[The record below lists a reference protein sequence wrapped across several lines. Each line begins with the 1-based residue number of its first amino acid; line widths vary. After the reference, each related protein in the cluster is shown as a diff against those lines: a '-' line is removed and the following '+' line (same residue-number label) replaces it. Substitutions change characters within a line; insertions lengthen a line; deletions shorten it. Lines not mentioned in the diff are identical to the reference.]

1 MPIISIP
8 EKHVINKITE
18 IRNLSDA
25 KYYIFILLL
34 SDMKQ
39 DKTYRPNHLD
49 LVQYDSFDIEE
60 IQKTAMYNY
69 SREKDFQCFVEY
81 YCPCDFYHIANY
93 IDKHTIEV
101 EKDHYKLEIP
111 NGNINVIFETN
122 NANSVISNHKG
133 GAINE
138 HK

>member
-1 MPIISIP
+1 MPIINIP
-8 EKHVINKITE
+8 EKHAINKITE

-39 DKTYRPNHLD
+39 DKTYRPNYLD

-60 IQKTAMYNY
+60 IQKKAMYNY

-81 YCPCDFYHIANY
+81 YCPYDFYHIANY
-93 IDKHTIEV
+93 IDKYVIEV

-111 NGNINVIFETN
+111 KGNIDVIFEAN
-122 NANSVISNHKG
+122 DINSVISNHKG
-133 GAINE
+133 GTINE